1 MKSILF
7 ITKGALPFPPVKGG
21 AVENLLNI
29 LVEKNELYNDFKFTI
44 FSISDNEITK
54 ASIDKYKNCSFEYIN
69 PNTLGYK
76 VNRIV
81 RYIIN
86 KNKIKYLGNQF
97 IAKVIRRI
105 KEKDITYD
113 AIVIENAPE
122 YAIPLR
128 KITKKKIIQHLH
140 NDLVYRGSLHDKNII
155 ESTDMFLSVSNY
167 ISKRVS
173 TINNEK
179 AVLKTLYNGIDLQ
192 LFNKTISVERYIE
205 LRNKY
210 NILKNEIVIIFT
222 GRLQPHKGVKE
233 LFLAF
238 KRIAPLYKVKL
249 LIIGASG
256 YSTTNKSE
264 YIKKL
269 EDISAT
275 FMSQVIFT
283 GYIDYSEISSYY
295 KIGNIA
301 IIPSFVEEAFGLS
314 CLEAMASGLPVIVTN
329 SGALTEV
336 IDEKSAFILDK
347 NKDIVKQIEEKLI
360 LLIENKELRESMGK
374 ASKIRAQSFSSEK
387 FYQHFKQLI
396 YDNV

>member
-29 LVEKNELYNDFKFTI
+29 LVEKNEQYGDFKFTV
-44 FSISDNEITK
+44 FSIIDERITNI
-54 ASIDKYKNCSFEYIN
+54 SLDKYKNCSFEYIN

-97 IAKVIRRI
+97 VAKVIRRI
-105 KEKDITYD
+105 KEEDITYD

-128 KITKKKIIQHLH
+128 KITNKKIIQHLH
-140 NDLVYRGSLHDKNII
+140 NDLVYKGSLHDKNII

-192 LFNKTISVERYIE
+192 LFNKTISVERYSE

-238 KRIAPLYKVKL
+238 RRIAHQYKVKL
-249 LIIGASG
+249 LIVGASG

-264 YIKKL
+264 YIKEL
-269 EDISAT
+269 INIST
-275 FMSQVIFT
+275 SFKSQVIFT
-283 GYIDYSEISSYY
+283 GYVAYNEIADYY

-301 IIPSFVEEAFGLS
+301 VLPSLWEDPCPLS
-314 CLEAMASGLPVIVTN
+314 CIESLASGLPLITTN
-329 SGALTEV
+329 SGGIPELV
-336 IDEKSAFILDK
+336 DNKSAFIIDK
-347 NKDIVKQIEEKLI
+347 EKDIVDQIEEKLI
-360 LLIENKELRESMGK
+360 LLIENKELREIMGN
-374 ASKIRAQSFSSEK
+374 AARLRAQNFSDER
-387 FYQHFKQLI
+387 FYQNFKQLI
-396 YDNV
+396 NENV